1 MFLSSVKSVTTHLE
15 LDQLSIT
22 GLNSTHTHAD
32 QKKEIAT
39 ILLLKWSVKS
49 CQYCWGE
56 RALYILHTH
65 TTNPTWGEIGRA
77 LQGNSPS
84 GRGSVPETAVS
95 VVAPLPENTR
105 TSYFHPI
112 MCILTY
118 TFCCL
123 LTPFVIALEKINL
136 KDRIYFKEIFLC
148 CEINLLISMKI
159 T

>member
-1 MFLSSVKSVTTHLE
+1 MFLPSVKSVTTYLE

-22 GLNSTHTHAD
+22 GLNSTHTHMQTREKRD
-32 QKKEIAT
+32 SNHLT
-39 ILLLKWSVKS
+39 IEMKCEELSVLLRRKLSTLLS
-49 CQYCWGE
+49 AHIY
-56 RALYILHTH
+56 

-112 MCILTY
+112 ICIPHIYTLLLTY
-118 TFCCL
+118 PFCEY
-123 LTPFVIALEKINL
+123 FRENKFKRYIL
-136 KDRIYFKEIFLC
+136 KK
-148 CEINLLISMKI
+148 
-159 T
+159 